1 MLLPPPLSYGSQA
14 ATGGQCLAIAGGS
27 GSAANQEE
35 DGQEVAPRVLTQ
47 GSREQVD
54 EPHQQREEGGYS
66 VHDGDEERVRLRGVA
81 PPIPRVVSLG
91 FAALLPKNLPS
102 PRWTMWSAASTPDR
116 QRSGAAPMTSARRGR
131 AAPTSKAFGRG
142 APRRGRGHRRLP
154 AAWEAGTVR
163 GCTRKK

>member
-47 GSREQVD
+47 GSREQV
-54 EPHQQREEGGYS
+54 EEAHQQREEGGYS

-81 PPIPRVVSLG
+81 PPIPRVVSLV
-91 FAALLPKNLPS
+91 LLPYCPKIP
-102 PRWTMWSAASTPDR
+102 PARVGQCGR
-116 QRSGAAPMTSARRGR
+116 QRPHQIANDRGQRR
-131 AAPTSKAFGRG
+131 
-142 APRRGRGHRRLP
+142 
-154 AAWEAGTVR
+154 
-163 GCTRKK
+163 